1 MESILASG
9 TDQRIP
15 ELDVSVYQDQASYVL
30 SRTQSTTTCATPVVN
45 PTGVRTAK
53 VSIVDGNFLDL
64 STLSFSFKIHNTGA
78 TQLRPCNA
86 IPSCW
91 WRRMLLKV
99 NGTTVEDLNHLNRM
113 ERQIEQFVATNKR
126 RNWGDAGSG
135 WQTLTDAGTDALAAV
150 IPANTS
156 KKVTWRPLSSGFLQS
171 GKYLPSMGG
180 AAGGLVLELE
190 TADLTDAVVNHGDNS
205 TTWQIEDFQ
214 VHIDSVQLESS
225 MTNAMA
231 DMLIRGESILIPY
244 QANDC
249 QKMFLT
255 GGTNQVLSLAKQYS
269 RLASVIVSFTDTIG
283 APGSDDAAGS
293 NNKEVN
299 KFYLAQGSSE
309 TVESFITVNN
319 QRWPQFNTVGTKH
332 HFMRLLM
339 GLGVWNS
346 VSHSVNISAAG
357 YGDGSADSR
366 QFCIMNDLEAVP
378 HASATGIPVQG
389 GGIVQVTGLNLGA
402 PTAAFVTSHYDAVL
416 EIRSQGAIAYS

>member
-1 MESILASG
+1 
-9 TDQRIP
+9 
-15 ELDVSVYQDQASYVL
+15 
-30 SRTQSTTTCATPVVN
+30 
-45 PTGVRTAK
+45 
-53 VSIVDGNFLDL
+53 
-64 STLSFSFKIHNTGA
+64 
-78 TQLRPCNA
+78 
-86 IPSCW
+86 
-91 WRRMLLKV
+91 
-99 NGTTVEDLNHLNRM
+99 
-113 ERQIEQFVATNKR
+113 
-126 RNWGDAGSG
+126 
-135 WQTLTDAGTDALAAV
+135 
-150 IPANTS
+150 
-156 KKVTWRPLSSGFLQS
+156 
-171 GKYLPSMGG
+171 
-180 AAGGLVLELE
+180 
-190 TADLTDAVVNHGDNS
+190 
-205 TTWQIEDFQ
+205 
-214 VHIDSVQLESS
+214 
-225 MTNAMA
+225 
-231 DMLIRGESILIPY
+231 
-244 QANDC
+244 
-249 QKMFLT
+249 MFLT
-255 GGTNQVLSLAKQYS
+255 GGANQVVSLAKQYS

-332 HFMRLLM
+332 HYMRLLH